1 MRRNRL
7 LGVSVAEISIH
18 APLAGCDH
26 YSTTFANNTWISIH
40 APLAGCDGVK
50 QIQVYCAS
58 DFNPRTPCGVRLVSS
73 LSVAA
78 CATFQSTH
86 PLRGATVYQQDAQ
99 AHDPI
104 SIHAPLAG
112 CDFTIRNLSQTEDI
126 SIHAPLAGCDFFVRK
141 EHFMS
146 IFQSTHPLRGA
157 TYPRPP
163 WPGGRHF
170 NPRTP
175 CGVRPHAMGE
185 GLRISP
191 ISIHAPLAGCDA
203 VMADEP

>member
-1 MRRNRL
+1 MDFNPRTPCGVRRCKADTGL
-7 LGVSVAEISIH
+7 LRKRFQSTHPLRGATGVVVERSRVRHISIH
-18 APLAGCDH
+18 APLAGCD
-26 YSTTFANNTWISIH
+26 I
-40 APLAGCDGVK
+40 APARGLFFIEK
-50 QIQVYCAS
+50 
-58 DFNPRTPCGVRLVSS
+58 
-73 LSVAA
+73 
-78 CATFQSTH
+78 FQSTH